1 MFDLDP
7 DFDRLR
13 TTLLLAEEPDRV
25 PTVEL
30 LMDREIK
37 EAFLGHRIQGIAD
50 DVEFWY
56 RAGYDYIHIRAGY
69 EYRMVG
75 DEDTVATATY
85 GGDFQV
91 RRWASSRDTWCNSW
105 EDYEEYP
112 WPDLEIIDY
121 SPIRLAAEALPQ
133 GMMVISGVGGIFTR
147 VWRIMGYENF
157 CFGLVDKP
165 DLVAALFRRVG
176 ETQLAVFQRIV
187 EMEKIGAMW
196 YGDDMAYTEGLM
208 VSPLV
213 LRQHVFPYLKE
224 MGRICQ
230 AKNLPFILHSD
241 GDLWPIMDDL
251 LDIGFNAIHPIE
263 PKAMELSELKQ
274 KLGHRLCFLGAID
287 LGQVLSGGSPET
299 VDRAVRECIRIAA
312 PGGGYGVGSSNT
324 VAHWVPLENF
334 QAMLKATRKYGRYP
348 IH

>member
-13 TTLLLAEEPDRV
+13 TTLLVAGEPDRV

-37 EAFLGHRIQGIAD
+37 EAFLGRPIQEVAD
-50 DVEFWY
+50 DVEFWH

-69 EYRMVG
+69 EYRMLG

-105 EDYEEYP
+105 KDYEAYP
-112 WPDLEIIDY
+112 WPDPETIDF
-121 SPIRLAAEALPQ
+121 SPIRLAAEALPP

-165 DLVAALFRRVG
+165 DLVAALFQRVG

-196 YGDDMAYTEGLM
+196 YGDDLAYTEGLL
-208 VSPLV
+208 VSPLI

-224 MGRICQ
+224 MGRICRGRD
-230 AKNLPFILHSD
+230 LPFILHSD

-274 KLGHRLCFLGAID
+274 KLGHRLCLLGAID
-287 LGQVLSGGSPET
+287 LGQVLSEGTPET

-334 QAMLKATRKYGRYP
+334 QAMLKATRKYGR
-348 IH
+348 